1 MGCFFR
7 CFGVGFWFWVFWFGG
22 LGWFGFWVFC
32 FWVWGMVL
40 VYLIIFLYIVYFLE
54 YYYGLVW
61 VVFCLFWFVLLFGG
75 FGLVVFWLGVF
86 GGFYILIFLDGR
98 VYIGVIIYSV
108 MYNYNFYDYIVMFNL
123 WCLRIMAMDFYGLI
137 VMILRCWLT
146 FCWFGFDILDII
158 LICLGCFL
166 GILVRITG
174 VGCAVGF
181 CCGLICGF

>member
-1 MGCFFR
+1 MYIFLSIFMD
-7 CFGVGFWFWVFWFGG
+7 WFGLFFVYFG
-22 LGWFGFWVFC
+22 LFYCLG
-32 FWVWGMVL
+32 VL
-40 VYLIIFLYIVYFLE
+40 VWWFFDWGFL
-54 YYYGLVW
+54 
-61 VVFCLFWFVLLFGG
+61 
-75 FGLVVFWLGVF
+75 
-86 GGFYILIFLDGR
+86 GGFYMLVFLDGR
-98 VYIGVIIYSV
+98 VYIGVIINSV